1 VLRLA
6 IVSCYVMSRQSDVA
20 TFVHAHYDIEVR
32 QFSQLTDK
40 VFRVQTQQKDYLLK
54 LAAGDD
60 EFLMNQLYGHKE
72 MPEIVLPIYE
82 TKSGARMATEGRNFA
97 YLTDYV
103 EQVPMP
109 FESRVRDYAG
119 LLNTLHEK
127 TEIVVDKNDD
137 EVSWL
142 YEEDYR
148 RLEAC
153 FMMLEQMQQHYE
165 MKISRSPFEWQVV
178 MMYPL
183 LYGMYRRSDD
193 AMKRFYQLLGRKK
206 RLPIALTHGDVNVA
220 NVLPGTK
227 RTHLINFE
235 NSSFDLPSQD
245 MVKFLAHYHSSRG
258 TTKIIADYLKL
269 QKDQLV
275 VHHFFMRSLCV
286 DLTQLSKALT
296 GNALIDI
303 SLLNEKLAPG
313 LIAMGI
319 YDEMN
324 QPKQKPKARP
334 QTSEQTSEA
343 GD

>member
-1 VLRLA
+1 
-6 IVSCYVMSRQSDVA
+6 MSRQPDVA
-20 TFVHAHYDIEVR
+20 TFVHAHYDIEVC

-40 VFRVQTQQKDYLLK
+40 VFKLHTQKKDYLLK
-54 LAAGDD
+54 LADGDD

-82 TKSGARMATEGRNFA
+82 TRSGARMASEGRNFA

-109 FESRVRDYAG
+109 FENRVRDYAT
-119 LLNTLHEK
+119 LLSKLHEK

-137 EVSWL
+137 EISWL
-142 YEEDYR
+142 YEDDYR
-148 RLEAC
+148 RLEER
-153 FMMLEQMQQHYE
+153 FMVLEMMMQHYE

-183 LYGMYRRSDD
+183 LYGMYRRSDE
-193 AMKRFYQLLGRKK
+193 AMKRFYQLLGRKR

-227 RTHLINFE
+227 TTHLINFE

-245 MVKFLAHYHSSRG
+245 MVKFLSHYHSSRG

-269 QKDQLV
+269 QQDQLV

-286 DLTQLSKALT
+286 DLKLLSKVLT

-324 QPKQKPKARP
+324 EPKKKPQKKPELGGQKPENV
-334 QTSEQTSEA
+334 SI
-343 GD
+343 